1 MPVMTRS
8 LVLLFILF
16 SSAAMA
22 QSRGPQQY
30 TVTKRI
36 EAGRYAVASAHPLA
50 SMAGAAVMKAG
61 GNAFDAA
68 IATQLALAVVY
79 PEAGNLGGGGFLV
92 GTMPDGKKVAINY
105 REMAPGK
112 AHRDM
117 YLDSAGNPIQQK
129 SLRGHLAAGVP
140 GTVAGLIATHAYA
153 KLPFAKLVAPAIR
166 LAKEGYIITAAEA
179 RGLPRATVEEIAQGR
194 AETRAPPAGSPP

>member
-22 QSRGPQQY
+22 QSRAPQQY

-68 IATQLALAVVY
+68 IAMQLALAVVY

-92 GTMPDGKKVAINY
+92 GTMPDGK
-105 REMAPGK
+105 
-112 AHRDM
+112 
-117 YLDSAGNPIQQK
+117 
-129 SLRGHLAAGVP
+129 
-140 GTVAGLIATHAYA
+140 
-153 KLPFAKLVAPAIR
+153 
-166 LAKEGYIITAAEA
+166 
-179 RGLPRATVEEIAQGR
+179 
-194 AETRAPPAGSPP
+194 